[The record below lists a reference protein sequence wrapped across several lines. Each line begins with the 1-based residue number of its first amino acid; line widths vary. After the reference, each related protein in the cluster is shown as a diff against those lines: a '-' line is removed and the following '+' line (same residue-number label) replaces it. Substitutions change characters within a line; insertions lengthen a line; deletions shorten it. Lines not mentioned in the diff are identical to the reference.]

1 MALDFVRSHNY
12 NTIHGQGRLVFPD
25 ALLLYLIFVYN
36 VMRAVKVRTGEE
48 DYEDIQDVE

>member
-1 MALDFVRSHNY
+1 MRSHNY

-36 VMRAVKVRTGEE
+36 VMSAVKGRSGEE

>member
-1 MALDFVRSHNY
+1 MRSHNS
-12 NTIHGQGRLVFPD
+12 NTSHGQGRLVFPD
-25 ALLLYLIFVYN
+25 AHLLYLIFVYN

>member
-1 MALDFVRSHNY
+1 MLVDFVDSHNY
-12 NTIHGQGRLVFPD
+12 NTVHGQGRLVFPD

-48 DYEDIQDVE
+48 GYEAIQDVE